1 MPLFSRHHEETL
13 SELDEQLERIEVTD
27 KIRSKQADIAEKDA
41 VIAQL
46 KKQYGPSWA
55 KRLGV
60 SKLTDI
66 ASLRSFLRG
75 AKKGMEQAASVKG
88 TPLNPSNFKGI
99 TRA

>member
-1 MPLFSRHHEETL
+1 MGLFSRHHEASL
-13 SELDEQLERIEVTD
+13 NELDEQLERAKVTGEL
-27 KIRSKQADIAEKDA
+27 RSKEADIAEKEA

-46 KKQYGPSWA
+46 KKQYGPNWA

-75 AKKGMEQAASVKG
+75 AKEGMKQFASAG
-88 TPLNPSNFKGI
+88 DTPLNPGNFRGI
-99 TRA
+99 KRA